1 MKNFKEIIPNVLTTI
16 RIIITPI
23 LVIFSLLKMWKLVI
37 IFAIIGAITDFL
49 DGKLARKFN
58 TISNIG
64 AKLDTI
70 ADKVFSLGLIICLIF
85 KNRSYVIV
93 LILELIIAFTN
104 LYYYYKTQKVKSLK
118 IGKFKTALLY
128 ITIICSFICIL
139 NKKFINP
146 TNGLIY
152 ATINLQILSII
163 EYLCYYIENKTKTK
177 QAQDE
182 VALEKTIKIDNLV
195 ELAEQYGIID
205 EEKKENY

>member
-23 LVIFSLLKMWKLVI
+23 LVILSLLKMWKLVI

-58 TISNIG
+58 TISTIG

-70 ADKVFSLGLIICLIF
+70 ADKVFALGLIICLIF
-85 KNRSYVIV
+85 KNRSYIII

-163 EYLCYYIENKTKTK
+163 EYSCYYIENKTKTK
-177 QAQDE
+177 QTQDE

>member
-23 LVIFSLLKMWKLVI
+23 LVILSLLKMWKLVI
-37 IFAIIGAITDFL
+37 IFAIVGAITDFL

-58 TISNIG
+58 TTSTIG

-70 ADKVFSLGLIICLIF
+70 ADKVFALGLIICLIF
-85 KNRSYVIV
+85 KNRSYIIV

-163 EYLCYYIENKTKTK
+163 EYLCYYIETRKK
-177 QAQDE
+177 QKQTQDE
-182 VALEKTIKIDNLV
+182 VSLEKTIKIDNLV

-205 EEKKENY
+205 EETKENY